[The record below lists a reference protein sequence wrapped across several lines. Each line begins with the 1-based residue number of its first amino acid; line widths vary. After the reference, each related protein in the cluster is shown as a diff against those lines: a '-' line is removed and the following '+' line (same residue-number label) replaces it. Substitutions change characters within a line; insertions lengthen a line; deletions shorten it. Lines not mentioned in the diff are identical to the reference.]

1 MNCGRL
7 DSFARRGARG
17 GRRSIQSLLRQDG
30 RSRMRCLHSRGWLD
44 RCASHEAAAG
54 LIEGMAGRGE
64 CREGVRDVAAYLRRH
79 AGRIGGR
86 AVDGHDGGRA
96 AARLQGPHGV
106 VPVRLVARGGRR
118 DGEGAQL
125 AALRFR
131 PAARDEG
138 GAPLRG
144 EGGRAGTGGS
154 GGSCPRCPE
163 AVYDPRGRGGST
175 PSPARWPHWAPTS
188 GSGRS
193 AEASRV
199 VRQHQLNA
207 DRGGSSG

>member
-106 VPVRLVARGGRR
+106 VPVRLVARGGRAR
-118 DGEGAQL
+118 RRGR
-125 AALRFR
+125 AAGCSPVSACRAGR
-131 PAARDEG
+131 GRGPSPRRG
-138 GAPLRG
+138 GP
-144 EGGRAGTGGS
+144 AGTGGS
-154 GGSCPRCPE
+154 GGSCPPCPE
-163 AVYDPRGRGGST
+163 AVYDPRGGGGST
-175 PSPARWPHWAPTS
+175 PSPARWPRWAPTS
-188 GSGRS
+188 GSGRP